1 PRELGQAAW
10 RTLSQLVSN
19 LFTSNSGTGPVLSD
33 GYNLFDATNHKNL
46 RTAALSAPEWDAVI
60 QAVYKQTEPTSN
72 KRLGVRPKYLLVP
85 IELEKTALQ
94 IMFSEGEPA
103 TANNEANVRRG
114 SAEVIVVPEWTDAN
128 DWAAACDPSEVEG
141 VCIGH
146 RFGKEPEL
154 FIADEPAI
162 GSMFT
167 NDEMRIKCRFIVA
180 VGIGDYR
187 ALHKNNVA

>member
-1 PRELGQAAW
+1 LI
-10 RTLSQLVSN
+10 SN
-19 LFTSNSGTGPVLSD
+19 FFTDNSGTGPVLSD

-46 RTAALSAPEWDAVI
+46 RTTALSAAEWDAVV
-60 QAVYKQTEPTSN
+60 QAVFKQTEPTSN

-94 IMFSEGEPA
+94 IMLSEGEPGA
-103 TANNEANVRRG
+103 ANTYDVNVRAGAR
-114 SAEVIVVPEWTDAN
+114 ENVIVVPEWTDAN
-128 DWAAACDPSEVEG
+128 DWAAACVPSDIQG
-141 VCIGH
+141 VCIGY
-146 RFGKEPEL
+146 RFGREPEL
-154 FIADEPAI
+154 FVADEPNI